1 MKLYIDWWW
10 DFMAY
15 KSSVSMGMKTY
26 AFKKYIYIIWHN
38 KENTIFFKSICN
50 LTQNHN
56 YVKKRH

>member
-38 KENTIFFKSICN
+38 KENTIFF
-50 LTQNHN
+50 
-56 YVKKRH
+56 